1 MVDKNLPSNN
11 SDSGWE
17 FLSLLP
23 YFSFQVDATY
33 NPVSIQQC
41 NIAESKDTLLD
52 PLERPKLQFSIES
65 YEYTPRAYV
74 KHATLVTVGTDAA
87 LLSELLVSPDD
98 YTSVT
103 ESANSGAHVTD
114 SVSVGTLRS
123 VEEDRNEVVN
133 PTETAIDCL
142 QEKMEEEEEEKLE
155 GPELCLDGSGYV
167 EGNFDMYESL
177 ESTKCQSGL
186 PVSEIEPFELE
197 LPCGDSSSGSF
208 CTDDGHLNSFSHECA
223 DTSRSSGYISNRP

>member
-1 MVDKNLPSNN
+1 MYSI
-11 SDSGWE
+11 SDVRLGAGN
-17 FLSLLP
+17 FLA
-23 YFSFQVDATY
+23 YFHIFSFQVDETY

-52 PLERPKLQFSIES
+52 PLEIPKLQFNIES
-65 YEYTPRAYV
+65 YEYTPRAYIK
-74 KHATLVTVGTDAA
+74 KHTTFVTVETDAA
-87 LLSELLVSPDD
+87 LFSELLVSPND

-123 VEEDRNEVVN
+123 VEEDRNEVVD
-133 PTETAIDCL
+133 PTETAIDRL
-142 QEKMEEEEEEKLE
+142 QEKMEEEEEEKME

-197 LPCGDSSSGSF
+197 LSCGDSSSGSF
-208 CTDDGHLNSFSHECA
+208 CTDDGHLNSFPHECA
-223 DTSRSSGYISNRP
+223 DTSRSSGYISNQP

>member
-1 MVDKNLPSNN
+1 M
-11 SDSGWE
+11 
-17 FLSLLP
+17 
-23 YFSFQVDATY
+23 DATY

-52 PLERPKLQFSIES
+52 LLERPKLQFNIES
-65 YEYTPRAYV
+65 YECTPRAYV
-74 KHATLVTVGTDAA
+74 KHTTLVTVETDAA

-123 VEEDRNEVVN
+123 VEEDRNEVID

-142 QEKMEEEEEEKLE
+142 QEKMEEEEEETLE

-167 EGNFDMYESL
+167 EDMYESL

-186 PVSEIEPFELE
+186 PMSEIPINEPFELE
-197 LPCGDSSSGSF
+197 LPCDDSSYGSF
-208 CTDDGHLNSFSHECA
+208 CTDDGHLHSFSHERA
-223 DTSRSSGYISNRP
+223 DTSRSSGYISNQP